1 MLSAVQAYGGGGGVT
16 GHAEI
21 VLLVIV
27 AVGCL
32 LHFPVYA
39 QACNLRT

>member
-1 MLSAVQAYGGGGGVT
+1 MLSAVQAYGGVGVT

-27 AVGCL
+27 ACGCL
-32 LHFPVYA
+32 FALSG
-39 QACNLRT
+39 LRASLQP